1 MGYGE
6 SMRNKKRYKNKKQ
19 LRTLN
24 ADECLDRIC
33 GLLKGK
39 HSAEK
44 ISDILKRL
52 SIEEN
57 VYENLEP
64 MACAELVEEVERA
77 FTIVGMI
84 KVYGYNRNIVPY
96 ILRR

>member
-1 MGYGE
+1 MMNRCGI
-6 SMRNKKRYKNKKQ
+6 RNVTKIKKQ
-19 LRTLN
+19 VRTLN

-39 HSAEK
+39 HSAQK
-44 ISDILKRL
+44 ISDILERL
-52 SIEEN
+52 SVEEN
-57 VYENLEP
+57 IYEKLEP
-64 MACAELVEEVERA
+64 MACDELVEEVERA
-77 FTIVGMI
+77 FTIVAMI

>member
-1 MGYGE
+1 MKIEGREFNKRLCLSSIYISYIDQRENFPGYQFNGE
-6 SMRNKKRYKNKKQ
+6 ELEIIQ
-19 LRTLN
+19 
-24 ADECLDRIC
+24 
-33 GLLKGK
+33 
-39 HSAEK
+39 K

>member
-1 MGYGE
+1 
-6 SMRNKKRYKNKKQ
+6 MRNKKRCKNGKQ

-33 GLLKGK
+33 RLLRGK

-44 ISDILKRL
+44 IGDILERL

-57 VYENLEP
+57 IYENLEP
-64 MACAELVEEVERA
+64 MACDELVEEVERA
-77 FTIVGMI
+77 FTIVAMI